1 MGSLKNIP
9 NVLLRIRFRSSS
21 VMLDVVVS
29 SSSELSPNVM
39 VVSFLPTSF
48 FTSFPLLVLQIHMGR
63 QLNAVE
69 GSVSYREQQDW
80 NSSNCLEV
88 SLNLYIVYHFSS
100 SMFGLCIVSKLC
112 FSSLDRC
119 CRNHWSSW
127 NMNRYRPPSLLQN
140 VHE

>member
-1 MGSLKNIP
+1 MALKGMGSLKNIP

-21 VMLDVVVS
+21 VRLDVVV

-100 SMFGLCIVSKLC
+100 SMFGLCIVFKLY
-112 FSSLDRC
+112 FNSFARC
-119 CRNHWSSW
+119 CRDHSS
-127 NMNRYRPPSLLQN
+127 S
-140 VHE
+140 

>member
-1 MGSLKNIP
+1 MVLKGTGSLKTIP
-9 NVLLRIRFRSSS
+9 NVPLRIRFRSSS
-21 VMLDVVVS
+21 GRLDVVV

-48 FTSFPLLVLQIHMGR
+48 FTSFPPLVLRIHMGR

-69 GSVSYREQQDW
+69 GSVSYKEQQDW

-100 SMFGLCIVSKLC
+100 
-112 FSSLDRC
+112 
-119 CRNHWSSW
+119 
-127 NMNRYRPPSLLQN
+127 
-140 VHE
+140 